1 LIGLLIGSGLPE
13 QSPTVSA
20 ASVELKGGFNSCGGP
35 RKAII
40 SGNYSYGAP
49 TPMARPP
56 KAQTKAQTKAQKTL
70 AQSLTHQQIWGA
82 LDRLAARAGL
92 SPSGLAKRSG
102 LDPTTFN
109 KSKRVTAEGRER
121 WPSTES
127 VAKALAAANH
137 SIEGFV
143 ALIGGGTS
151 CGRSVPLIALAQAA
165 HRLHFD
171 EGGHPAGKGWSEM
184 ALPACDDGQCFALE
198 ISGDA
203 LKPAYRNGD
212 VIVVSLGAPVR
223 RGDRVVVKTREG
235 EMMVEELKRRS
246 AKAIELASLTSGE
259 PDRTL
264 AAADLEWMARIVW
277 VRQ

>member
-1 LIGLLIGSGLPE
+1 
-13 QSPTVSA
+13 
-20 ASVELKGGFNSCGGP
+20 
-35 RKAII
+35 
-40 SGNYSYGAP
+40 
-49 TPMARPP
+49 MARPP
-56 KAQTKAQTKAQKTL
+56 KPQTNKAQTKAQKTP
-70 AQSLTHQQIWGA
+70 AQTLTHQQIWGA

-102 LDPTTFN
+102 LDPTAFN
-109 KSKRVTAEGRER
+109 KSKRVTAQGRER

-143 ALIGGGTS
+143 ALIGGGAR
-151 CGRSVPLIALAQAA
+151 RSLPLIALAQAA
-165 HRLHFD
+165 HRVHFD
-171 EGGHPAGKGWSEM
+171 EGGHPAGKGWSET
-184 ALPACDDGQCFALE
+184 ALPSCDDGRCFALE

-212 VIVVSLGAPVR
+212 IIVVSLGAPIR
-223 RGDRVVVKTREG
+223 RGDRMVVKTREG
-235 EMMVEELKRRS
+235 EIMVEELKRQS
-246 AKAIELASLTSGE
+246 AKAIEFASLTSGE